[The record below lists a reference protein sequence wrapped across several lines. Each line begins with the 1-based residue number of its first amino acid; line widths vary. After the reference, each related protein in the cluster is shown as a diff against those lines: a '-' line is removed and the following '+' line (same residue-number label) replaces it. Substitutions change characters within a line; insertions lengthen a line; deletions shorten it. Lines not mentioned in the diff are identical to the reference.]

1 MWWMHLFEEASDTL
15 QVDDFMRCLLTRFF
29 HVINRHPA
37 MGSGPLQILRANAL
51 LEQFV
56 LPILDDLPQPVLLLW
71 FASAA
76 RPTQE
81 GPTEFKPFSN
91 GSIVGQ
97 TGLMLKRVT
106 NPDEDSDVP
115 LWPVFHA
122 AGKKGH
128 LPAAFNRRFCRPL
141 ILRVAK
147 GECPQAELEA
157 LCDAIVDKK
166 GKSDAAVAVS
176 TRTEA
181 LVVRRLQQFH
191 VTLGMLWSMAYGG
204 NDPRDFDFTVTTLET
219 LLLGA
224 LLNGLELPTHLARDV
239 ITYLVPDLRTQP

>member
-1 MWWMHLFEEASDTL
+1 MHCPRMVAALVCRSGTGLASLLSRQVCYPVGSDFPAPSLSSCRMWWMHLFEEASGTL
-15 QVDDFMRCLLTRFF
+15 QVDNFMRCLLTRPF

-37 MGSGPLQILRANAL
+37 PGDEPLQILKADAL
-51 LEQFV
+51 LQSMEQFV
-56 LPILDDLPQPVLLLW
+56 LPILDDLPQPASLLW

-76 RPTQE
+76 RPTRE

-106 NPDEDSDVP
+106 NPDENSDVP
-115 LWPVFHA
+115 LWPVFQA

-128 LPAAFNRRFCRPL
+128 LPTTFIRRFCKPL

-147 GECPQAELEA
+147 GKCPQAELEA
-157 LCDAIVDKK
+157 LCDSSVDKK
-166 GKSDAAVAVS
+166 GKGDAAVVVS
-176 TRTEA
+176 ARTEA

-191 VTLGMLWSMAYGG
+191 VTLGML
-204 NDPRDFDFTVTTLET
+204 
-219 LLLGA
+219 
-224 LLNGLELPTHLARDV
+224 
-239 ITYLVPDLRTQP
+239 